1 MTLPSSRR
9 FINIL
14 MGMFFAGMSLGGT
27 WQAYVGTPARFAVH
41 RKHRHDPA
49 DIQNDQRSG
58 GADMT
63 RMKKSNLLA
72 VATMGMAVA
81 AAGPLAAKERLNFAY
96 GYPNTSA
103 IGQAVDGYVAALA
116 ERSGGDID
124 VTGFPMT
131 LLSLPET
138 NAGVRDGLADVGFVL
153 TPYFAAE
160 YSTNLFLHEMNLL
173 INLAENPNGKE
184 PLAFTGA
191 MLEYTFN
198 DCPECMEE
206 FKAQNQVYTGGG
218 VTPLYNLLCKDV
230 KVTSVEDLK
239 GKRLRAGG
247 AGFVRFAEHFGAQGV
262 RLPVN
267 EVYEA
272 LDQGILDCAM
282 LSAPELTNYNLHE
295 VVTDI
300 TLGVPGGAFAGVAS
314 ANINADRWKAMSDE
328 DRKSLLWAGSHM
340 TAGVTWGFY
349 SDDATAIQNA
359 KDKGINIFQPED
371 GLKTAVKDFVN
382 QDLKT
387 VSALFKETYGV
398 DRADEIAAAFP
409 ALLEKWYGLVADIE
423 TKDQLQQLYWDQVI
437 SKVDATTYGQ

>member
-1 MTLPSSRR
+1 MR
-9 FINIL
+9 I
-14 MGMFFAGMSLGGT
+14 
-27 WQAYVGTPARFAVH
+27 
-41 RKHRHDPA
+41 
-49 DIQNDQRSG
+49 
-58 GADMT
+58 
-63 RMKKSNLLA
+63 KKSNSLA
-72 VATMGMAVA
+72 VAALGMAVA

-103 IGQAVDGYVAALA
+103 IGQAVDGYAAAVA
-116 ERSGGDID
+116 ERSDGDID

-173 INLAENPNGKE
+173 INLAENPTGKE

-198 DCPECMEE
+198 NCPECMAE
-206 FKAQNQVYTGGG
+206 FEAQNQVYTGGG

-314 ANINADRWKAMSDE
+314 GNVNGDRWKAMSEE
-328 DRKSLLWAGSHM
+328 DRKTLLWGGSHL

-349 SDDATAIQNA
+349 TDDANAIQHA
-359 KDKGINIFQPED
+359 KDKGINIYQPEPE
-371 GLKTAVKDFVN
+371 LTAAVKEFVD
-382 QDLKT
+382 QDLQT
-387 VSALFKETYGV
+387 VSALFKDTYGV
-398 DRADEIAAAFP
+398 NRADEIAADFP
-409 ALLEKWYGLVADIE
+409 ALLEKWYGLVENVE
-423 TKDQLQQLYWDQVI
+423 TKEQLQELYWDQVI
-437 SKVDATTYGQ
+437 SKIDPATYGQ

>member
-1 MTLPSSRR
+1 
-9 FINIL
+9 
-14 MGMFFAGMSLGGT
+14 
-27 WQAYVGTPARFAVH
+27 
-41 RKHRHDPA
+41 
-49 DIQNDQRSG
+49 
-58 GADMT
+58 MT
-63 RMKKSNLLA
+63 RMKKSNTLAMAALGLA
-72 VATMGMAVA
+72 VS

-103 IGQAVDGYVAALA
+103 IGIAVDEYAAAVA
-116 ERSGGDID
+116 ERSQGNID

-198 DCPECMEE
+198 DCPECMAEY
-206 FKAQNQVYTGGG
+206 KAQNQVYTAGG

-262 RLPVN
+262 RLPVS

-314 ANINADRWKAMSDE
+314 ANVNADRWNAMSVE
-328 DRKSLLWAGSHM
+328 DRQTMLWGGSNA

-349 SDDATAIQNA
+349 SDDANAIQQA
-359 KDKGINIFQPED
+359 KDKGINIYQPEPE
-371 GLKTAVKDFVN
+371 LKAAVQAFVK
-382 QDLKT
+382 QDLQT
-387 VSALFKETYGV
+387 VSALFKDTYGV
-398 DRADEIAAAFP
+398 ERAEEIAGDFP

-423 TKDQLQQLYWDQVI
+423 TKEQLQELYWDQVI
-437 SKVDATTYGQ
+437 SKVDPATYAQ